1 MEWIGLFIWWEH
13 DHIPLGKMNEMNWK
27 TFRKSLQITTSKGD
41 SIQALSLATIS
52 DFCLKVQKCDEILLK
67 FV

>member
-1 MEWIGLFIWWEH
+1 MEWSGLFIWWEH

-27 TFRKSLQITTSKGD
+27 TFSKSLQIITSKGD
-41 SIQALSLATIS
+41 SKQ
-52 DFCLKVQKCDEILLK
+52 VQECDEILLK